1 MEVRAGGVG
10 VGAEEGLGFL
20 GLTPTRALAFGVA
33 IYTVA
38 IAFLLVSR
46 LPVYNGKSAGSLVR
60 RDIVMP
66 LILFVVVY
74 VAFLMSFTWQTLS
87 LTALAYLVFLPFSL
101 AAWNKREAADRKA
114 EEEAGTEEDT
124 PSEEN

>member
-1 MEVRAGGVG
+1 LPVY
-10 VGAEEGLGFL
+10 LGFL
-20 GLTPTRALAFGVA
+20 GLTPTRGLAFGVA

-87 LTALAYLVFLPFSL
+87 LTALAYLAFLPFSL

-114 EEEAGTEEDT
+114 EEEAVTEEDK

>member
-1 MEVRAGGVG
+1 MLVLLPVY
-10 VGAEEGLGFL
+10 LGFL
-20 GLTPTRALAFGVA
+20 GLTPTRGLAFGVA

-87 LTALAYLVFLPFSL
+87 LTALAYLAFLPFSL

-114 EEEAGTEEDT
+114 EEEADTEGEA
-124 PSEEN
+124 PSGEN

>member
-1 MEVRAGGVG
+1 
-10 VGAEEGLGFL
+10 
-20 GLTPTRALAFGVA
+20 
-33 IYTVA
+33 
-38 IAFLLVSR
+38 
-46 LPVYNGKSAGSLVR
+46 LPVYNGKSPGSLVR

-87 LTALAYLVFLPFSL
+87 ITALAYLAFLPFSL
-101 AAWNKREAADRKA
+101 AAWNRREAADRKA
-114 EEEAGTEEDT
+114 AEAASDEEDA